1 MNTSRLFIA
10 LVIAG
15 VATFSSVTS
24 QAKQQTPPNVLVIM
38 ADDLGYSDIGCY
50 GGEIDT
56 PNLDSLAANGLRFSQ
71 FYNTAKCHSSRVSL
85 LTGQY
90 CVAAGDVSLSHAV
103 TSAEVLRDA
112 GYFTAMTGKWHLKR
126 EPTDFG
132 FERYFGHLSGACNF
146 FKGDNSFRLNGE
158 QWNVPAVLN
167 DKTFYTTVADVDFAI
182 DFLSEARKTEKPFYL
197 YVAFN
202 APHAP
207 LHALPE
213 DYAKYK
219 GRYTEGWDEIRDSR
233 IKKQIQS
240 GLLPDTLTPSPRPP
254 HVRAWKD
261 VVRWQRDYETN
272 RMVTLAAMIDRVDQ
286 EIGRLV
292 NNLKDHDE
300 LDNTLILF
308 VSDNGAGPYDR
319 RELLLDVE
327 PTNGDVALANSTP
340 WAWARNAPFRFYKQN
355 QFEGGISSPGI
366 VHWPSGLKTE
376 PGAIVDT
383 PAHLIDVLPTLADLA
398 GASIPEEYPQRE
410 LRPVSGVSLRPVFEG
425 RKLNRPEPIHL
436 QFSSDYG
443 LRDGDWK
450 VVSFKGQEWE
460 LYNVANDRTENNN
473 LAASEPERLAA
484 MVEKWK
490 NMSRD
495 VLYSSKLA
503 NPKMLPAETPKSN
516 RQWTVFSD
524 SNEPFLTAPGKK
536 GKPRTVGK
544 SKVLRNSIRA
554 RKNTRLERNGDL
566 FQLTFTGDDPGIAI
580 DFRNAPISPAGPYVL
595 TFVLTTDWSGHGDI
609 FFTTDKSAVLPR
621 GENITFPIV
630 GGSQSQEVRLEID
643 TAEQLYQLRID
654 VADGPGNATLRKLRL
669 LDDNGNVLE
678 DWSL

>member
-15 VATFSSVTS
+15 AATFSSVTS

-182 DFLSEARKTEKPFYL
+182 DFLSEARKTEKPFYV

-219 GRYTEGWDEIRDSR
+219 GRYTEGWDEIRGAR
-233 IKKQIQS
+233 IKKQIQL

-254 HVRAWKD
+254 HIRAWED
-261 VVRWQRDYETN
+261 VVPWQRDYETN

-308 VSDNGAGPYDR
+308 VSDNGACPYDR
-319 RELLLDVE
+319 RKPLLDVE
-327 PTNGDVALANSTP
+327 PTNGDVALADSTP

-366 VHWPSGLKTE
+366 VHWPGGLKTK
-376 PGAIVDT
+376 PGDIVNT

-398 GASIPEEYPQRE
+398 GASIPGEYPQRD

-425 RKLNRPEPIHL
+425 KKLNRPEPIHF

-495 VLYSSKLA
+495 VLYSSKLT

-536 GKPRTVGK
+536 GKPGTVRK
-544 SKVLRNSIRA
+544 SKAPRNSIRA
-554 RKNTRLERNGDL
+554 RKNTRLEKSADA
-566 FQLTFTGDDPGIAI
+566 FQLTFTGDDPGVAM

-595 TFVLTTDWSGHGDI
+595 TFVLTTDWKGHGDI

-621 GENITFPIV
+621 GENITFPVV
-630 GGSQSQEVRLEID
+630 GGSQPQEVRLEID

>member
-1 MNTSRLFIA
+1 MNTSKLLLA
-10 LVIAG
+10 LVVAG
-15 VATFSSVTS
+15 TVAFYCTMS
-24 QAKQQTPPNVLVIM
+24 QANGQGQPNIVVIM

-56 PNLDSLAANGLRFSQ
+56 PHLDALAANGLRFSQ

-90 CVAAGDVSLSHAV
+90 SIAAGDVSLSHAV

-112 GYFTAMTGKWHLKR
+112 GYFTAMTGKWHLQR

-158 QWNVPAVLN
+158 QWSVPSVLN
-167 DKTFYTTVADVDFAI
+167 GKTFYTTVADVDFAL
-182 DFLSEARKTEKPFYL
+182 DFLGEARKTEKPFYL

-219 GRYTEGWDEIRDSR
+219 GRYTEGWDEIRDAR
-233 IKKQIQS
+233 IKKQIQL
-240 GLLPDTLTPSPRPP
+240 GLLPDTLAPSPRPP

-261 VVRWQRDYETN
+261 VVPWQRSYETN

-286 EIGRLV
+286 EVGRLV
-292 NNLKDHDE
+292 DNLKEHDE
-300 LDNTLILF
+300 LENTLIIF
-308 VSDNGAGPYDR
+308 VSDNGACPYDR
-319 RELLLDVE
+319 RAPLLDVE
-327 PTNGDVALANSTP
+327 PTNGDIALADSTP

-366 VHWPSGLKTE
+366 VHWPDGLKTK
-376 PGAIVDT
+376 PGAVVDT
-383 PAHLIDVLPTLADLA
+383 PAHLIDVLPTLVDLA
-398 GASIPEEYPQRE
+398 GASVPGEYPQRD

-425 RKLNRPEPIHL
+425 KKLNRAEPIHL

-460 LYNVANDRTENNN
+460 LYNVANDRTETND

-495 VLYSSKLA
+495 VLHSSTLA
-503 NPKMLPAETPKSN
+503 NPKMLPAQSPKSN
-516 RQWTVFSD
+516 SQWTVFSD

-536 GKPRTVGK
+536 GKSRNVRK
-544 SKVLRNSIRA
+544 SRAGRDSIRT
-554 RKNTRLERNGDL
+554 RKNTQLEKSADA
-566 FQLTFTGDDPGIAI
+566 FQLTFTGDDPGIAM
-580 DFRNAPISPAGPYVL
+580 DFRNAPISPKGPYVL
-595 TFVLTTDWSGHGDI
+595 SFELITDWKGQGEI
-609 FFTTDKSAVLPR
+609 FFTTDKKAVLPR
-621 GENITFPIV
+621 GENITFSIV
-630 GGSQSQEVRLEID
+630 GGSQAQDVRLEID
-643 TAEQLYQLRID
+643 TADQLYQLRID
-654 VADGPGNATLRKLRL
+654 VADGPGSATLRKLRL
-669 LDDNGNVLE
+669 FDSSGKVLK
-678 DWSL
+678 DWNP

>member
-1 MNTSRLFIA
+1 MNTSKLFLA
-10 LVIAG
+10 LVVAG
-15 VATFSSVTS
+15 TVAFHFTMS
-24 QAKQQTPPNVLVIM
+24 QANGQANIVVIM

-90 CVAAGDVSLSHAV
+90 CIAAGDVSLYHAV

-112 GYFTAMTGKWHLKR
+112 GYFTAMTGKWHLDR

-132 FERYFGHLSGACNF
+132 FNRYFGHLSGACNF
-146 FKGDNSFRLNGE
+146 FKGDSSFRLNGA

-182 DFLSEARKTEKPFYL
+182 DFLGEARKTEKPFYL

-219 GRYTEGWDEIRDSR
+219 GRYTEGWDEMRDAR
-233 IKKQIQS
+233 IKKQVRL
-240 GLLPDTLTPSPRPP
+240 GLLPDTLAPSPRPP

-261 VVRWQRDYETN
+261 VVPWQRSYETN

-286 EIGRLV
+286 EVGRLV
-292 NNLKDHDE
+292 DNLKKHGE

-308 VSDNGAGPYDR
+308 VSDNGACPYDR
-319 RELLLDVE
+319 RAPLLDVE
-327 PTNGDVALANSTP
+327 PTNGDISLGDSTP
-340 WAWARNAPFRFYKQN
+340 WAWARNAPFRLYKQN

-366 VHWPSGLKTE
+366 VHWPGGLKTK
-376 PGAIVDT
+376 PGSIVDT

-398 GASIPEEYPQRE
+398 GTSIPREYPRRE
-410 LRPVSGVSLRPVFEG
+410 VRPVSGVSLRPVFEG
-425 RKLNRPEPIHL
+425 EKLNRPEPIHL
-436 QFSSDYG
+436 RFSSDYG

-460 LYNVANDRTENNN
+460 LYNVANDRTETNN

-484 MVEKWK
+484 MVERWK

-495 VLYSSKLA
+495 ILHSATLA
-503 NPKMLPAETPKSN
+503 NPKILPAQSPKSN
-516 RQWTVFSD
+516 SQWTVFSD
-524 SNEPFLTAPGKK
+524 SNEPLLTAPGRK
-536 GKPRTVGK
+536 GKPRAVRKPRAG
-544 SKVLRNSIRA
+544 RDSIRA
-554 RKNTRLERNGDL
+554 RKNTRLEKSADA
-566 FQLTFTGDDPGIAI
+566 FQLTFNGDDPGIAM
-580 DFRNAPISPAGPYVL
+580 DFRAAPISPAGPYYL
-595 TFVLTTDWSGHGDI
+595 TFELTTDLKGQGDI
-609 FFTTDKSAVLPR
+609 FFTTDKEAVLPR
-621 GENITFPIV
+621 GENMKFQIA
-630 GGSQSQEVRLEID
+630 GGSQAQEVRLEID

-654 VADGPGNATLRKLRL
+654 VADGPGAATLRKLRL
-669 LDDNGNVLE
+669 LDSGGNVLI
-678 DWSL
+678 DWNP

>member
-1 MNTSRLFIA
+1 MNTSKLL
-10 LVIAG
+10 LVMGIAG
-15 VATFSSVTS
+15 AISFHSTTS
-24 QAKQQTPPNVLVIM
+24 EAKDQRPPNIVVIM

-90 CVAAGDVSLSHAV
+90 CIAAGDVSLSHAV

-112 GYFTAMTGKWHLKR
+112 GYFTAMTGKWHLDR

-132 FERYFGHLSGACNF
+132 FDRYFGHLSGACNF

-158 QWNVPAVLN
+158 KWSVPAVLN
-167 DKTFYTTVADVDFAI
+167 HKTFYTTVADVDFAL
-182 DFLSEARKTEKPFYL
+182 DFLGEARETEKPFYL

-219 GRYTEGWDEIRDSR
+219 GRYTEGWDEIREAR
-233 IKKQIQS
+233 IKKQIQL

-261 VVRWQRDYETN
+261 VVPWQRDYETN

-286 EIGRLV
+286 EVGRLV
-292 NNLKDHDE
+292 DNLKEHDE

-308 VSDNGAGPYDR
+308 ISDNGACPYDR
-319 RELLLDVE
+319 RAPLLDVE
-327 PTNGDVALANSTP
+327 PTNGDIALADSTP

-366 VHWPSGLKTE
+366 VHWPGGLKTK

-398 GASIPEEYPQRE
+398 GTSVPGEYPQRE
-410 LRPVSGVSLRPVFEG
+410 LRPISGVSLRPVFEG
-425 RKLNRPEPIHL
+425 KKLNRAEPIHL

-460 LYNVANDRTENNN
+460 LYNVANDRTETNN

-495 VLYSSKLA
+495 VLHSATLA
-503 NPKMLPAETPKSN
+503 NPKMLTAQSPKSN
-516 RQWTVFSD
+516 SQWTVFSD
-524 SNEPFLTAPGKK
+524 SNEPLLTAPGKK
-536 GKPRTVGK
+536 GRAGAVRKPRAG
-544 SKVLRNSIRA
+544 RDSIRA
-554 RKNTRLERNGDL
+554 RKNTRLEKAADA
-566 FQLTFTGDDPGIAI
+566 FQLTFTGDDPGIAM
-580 DFRNAPISPAGPYVL
+580 DFRAAPISPAGPYYL
-595 TFVLTTDWSGHGDI
+595 AFELTTDLKGQGDI
-609 FFTTDKSAVLPR
+609 FFTTDKEAVLPR
-621 GENITFPIV
+621 GETITFPVV
-630 GGSQSQEVRLEID
+630 GGSQAQEVRLEID

-654 VADGPGNATLRKLRL
+654 VADGPGAATLRNVRL
-669 LDDNGNVLE
+669 LDSSGDVLK
-678 DWSL
+678 DWNP

>member
-15 VATFSSVTS
+15 AATFSSVTS

-219 GRYTEGWDEIRDSR
+219 GRYTEGWDEIRDAR
-233 IKKQIQS
+233 IKKQMQL

-254 HVRAWKD
+254 HIRAWED
-261 VVRWQRDYETN
+261 VVPWQRDYETN

-308 VSDNGAGPYDR
+308 VSDNGACHYDR
-319 RELLLDVE
+319 RKPLLDVE
-327 PTNGDVALANSTP
+327 PTNGDVALADSTP

-366 VHWPSGLKTE
+366 VHWPGGLKTK
-376 PGAIVDT
+376 PGDIVNT

-398 GASIPEEYPQRE
+398 GASIPGEYPQRD

-425 RKLNRPEPIHL
+425 KKLNRPEPIHF

-495 VLYSSKLA
+495 VLYSSKLT

-536 GKPRTVGK
+536 GKPGTVRK
-544 SKVLRNSIRA
+544 SKAPRNSIRA
-554 RKNTRLERNGDL
+554 RKNTRIEKSADA
-566 FQLTFTGDDPGIAI
+566 FQLTFTGDDPGVAM

-595 TFVLTTDWSGHGDI
+595 TFVLTTDWSGQGDI

-630 GGSQSQEVRLEID
+630 GGSQAQEVRLEID
-643 TAEQLYQLRID
+643 TAEQLHQLRID
-654 VADGPGNATLRKLRL
+654 IADGPGTATMSKLRL
-669 LDDNGNVLE
+669 LDSSGKILK
-678 DWSL
+678 DWAP

>member
-15 VATFSSVTS
+15 AATFSSVTS

-182 DFLSEARKTEKPFYL
+182 DFLSEARKTEKPFYV

-219 GRYTEGWDEIRDSR
+219 GRYTEGWDEIRGAR
-233 IKKQIQS
+233 IKKQIQL

-254 HVRAWKD
+254 HIRAWED
-261 VVRWQRDYETN
+261 VVPWQRDYETN

-308 VSDNGAGPYDR
+308 VSDNGACPYDR
-319 RELLLDVE
+319 RKPLLDVE
-327 PTNGDVALANSTP
+327 PTNGDVALADSTP

-366 VHWPSGLKTE
+366 VHWPGGLKTK
-376 PGAIVDT
+376 PGDIVNT

-398 GASIPEEYPQRE
+398 GASIPGEYPQRD

-425 RKLNRPEPIHL
+425 KKLNRPEPIHF

-495 VLYSSKLA
+495 VLYSSKLT

-536 GKPRTVGK
+536 GKPGTVRK
-544 SKVLRNSIRA
+544 SKAPRNSIRA
-554 RKNTRLERNGDL
+554 RKNTRLEKSADA
-566 FQLTFTGDDPGIAI
+566 FQLTFTGDDPGIAM

-595 TFVLTTDWSGHGDI
+595 TFVLTTDWSGQGDI

>member
-261 VVRWQRDYETN
+261 VVRWQREYETN

-308 VSDNGAGPYDR
+308 VSDNGACPYDR
-319 RELLLDVE
+319 RKPLLDVE
-327 PTNGDVALANSTP
+327 PTNGDIALADSTP

-366 VHWPSGLKTE
+366 VHWPDGLKTK

-383 PAHLIDVLPTLADLA
+383 PAHLIDVFPTLVDLA
-398 GASIPEEYPQRE
+398 GTSIPEEYPQRE

-425 RKLNRPEPIHL
+425 KKLNRPEPIHL

-536 GKPRTVGK
+536 GKLGTVRK
-544 SKVLRNSIRA
+544 SKAPRNSIRA
-554 RKNTRLERNGDL
+554 RKNTRLEKSADA
-566 FQLTFTGDDPGIAI
+566 FQLTFTGDDPGVAI

-595 TFVLTTDWSGHGDI
+595 TFVLTTDWSGQGDI

-621 GENITFPIV
+621 GENITFPVV
-630 GGSQSQEVRLEID
+630 GGSQPQEVCLEID

>member
-15 VATFSSVTS
+15 AATFSSVTS

-182 DFLSEARKTEKPFYL
+182 DFLSEARKTEKPFYV

-219 GRYTEGWDEIRDSR
+219 GRYTEGWDEIRGAR
-233 IKKQIQS
+233 IKKQIQL

-254 HVRAWKD
+254 HIRAWED
-261 VVRWQRDYETN
+261 VVPWQRDYETN

-308 VSDNGAGPYDR
+308 VSDNGACPYDR
-319 RELLLDVE
+319 RKPLLDVE
-327 PTNGDVALANSTP
+327 PTNGDIALADSTP

-366 VHWPSGLKTE
+366 VHWPDGLKTK

-383 PAHLIDVLPTLADLA
+383 PAHLIDVFPTLVDLA
-398 GASIPEEYPQRE
+398 GTSIPGEYPQRD

-425 RKLNRPEPIHL
+425 KKLNRAEPIHL

-495 VLYSSKLA
+495 LLYSSKLT

-536 GKPRTVGK
+536 GKPGTVRK
-544 SKVLRNSIRA
+544 SKAPRNSIRA
-554 RKNTRLERNGDL
+554 RKNTRLEKSADA
-566 FQLTFTGDDPGIAI
+566 FQLTFTGDDPGVAM

-595 TFVLTTDWSGHGDI
+595 TFVLTTDWSGQGDI

>member
-15 VATFSSVTS
+15 AATFSSVTS

-90 CVAAGDVSLSHAV
+90 CIAAGDVSLSHAV

-182 DFLSEARKTEKPFYL
+182 DFLSEARKTEKPFYV

-219 GRYTEGWDEIRDSR
+219 GRYTEGWDEIRGAR
-233 IKKQIQS
+233 IKKQIQL

-254 HVRAWKD
+254 HIRAWED
-261 VVRWQRDYETN
+261 VVPWQRDYETN

-308 VSDNGAGPYDR
+308 VSDNGACPYDR
-319 RELLLDVE
+319 RKPLLDVE
-327 PTNGDVALANSTP
+327 PTNGDVALADSTP

-366 VHWPSGLKTE
+366 VHWPDGLKTK

-383 PAHLIDVLPTLADLA
+383 PAHLIDVFPTLVDLA
-398 GASIPEEYPQRE
+398 GTSIPGEYPQRD

-425 RKLNRPEPIHL
+425 KKLNRPEPIHL

-495 VLYSSKLA
+495 VLYSSKLT

-536 GKPRTVGK
+536 GKPGTVRK
-544 SKVLRNSIRA
+544 SKAPRNSIRA
-554 RKNTRLERNGDL
+554 RKNTRLEKSADA
-566 FQLTFTGDDPGIAI
+566 FQLTFTGDDPGVAM

-595 TFVLTTDWSGHGDI
+595 TFVLTTDWSGQGDI

>member
-15 VATFSSVTS
+15 AATFSSVTS

-146 FKGDNSFRLNGE
+146 FKGDNSFRLNGK

-219 GRYTEGWDEIRDSR
+219 GRYTEGWDEIRDAR
-233 IKKQIQS
+233 IKKQIQL

-261 VVRWQRDYETN
+261 VVPWQRDYETN

-308 VSDNGAGPYDR
+308 VSDNGACPYDR
-319 RELLLDVE
+319 RKPLLDVE
-327 PTNGDVALANSTP
+327 PTNGDVALADSTP

-425 RKLNRPEPIHL
+425 KKLNRPEPIHL

-536 GKPRTVGK
+536 GKPRAVGK
-544 SKVLRNSIRA
+544 SKAPRNSIRA
-554 RKNTRLERNGDL
+554 RKNTRLEKSADA
-566 FQLTFTGDDPGIAI
+566 FQLTFTGDDPGVAM

-621 GENITFPIV
+621 GENITFPVV
-630 GGSQSQEVRLEID
+630 GGSQPQEVCLEID